1 MHAPQLYTSPNSD
14 IFEASELSKLSAEP
28 STRSIWSG
36 RISIGLVN
44 VPVKLYSMIKDQS
57 FSFKFVRKD
66 DACPLKYER
75 VCTLDQEVV
84 PWSDVGRA
92 IEVRK
97 GEFVVFEKEELDAL
111 RPESNKKI
119 NIDKFIPLDQVDRIL
134 YEKSYILAPDK
145 SDDSYSLLLK
155 AFKTK
160 EMAGVGRFTLRT
172 KEYPVLIYPYRDALI
187 LTTLLYGNEVV
198 DPRALKDLQKLEE
211 PSKEELELALK
222 IMDNLKG
229 DFDINE
235 YHDTYS
241 EKVEELLAKK
251 MKGETITVEEPKT
264 EEVKDI
270 MTALQQTLAQLQKS

>member
-1 MHAPQLYTSPNSD
+1 MST
-14 IFEASELSKLSAEP
+14 LSAEP

-134 YEKSYILAPDK
+134 FEKSYILAPDK

-229 DFDINE
+229 DFDITE

>member
-1 MHAPQLYTSPNSD
+1 M
-14 IFEASELSKLSAEP
+14 SKLSAEP

-44 VPVKLYSMIKDQS
+44 VPIKLYTMIKDQS

-119 NIDKFIPLDQVDRIL
+119 NIDKFIPLSQVDRIL

-187 LTTLLYGNEVV
+187 LTTLRYGDEVV
-198 DPRALKDLQKLEE
+198 DPREVKDLQKLEE
-211 PSKEELELALK
+211 PSKEELGLALK

-229 DFDINE
+229 DFDITE

>member
-1 MHAPQLYTSPNSD
+1 MNNLTAAPSS
-14 IFEASELSKLSAEP
+14 
-28 STRSIWSG
+28 RSIWSG

-44 VPVKLYSMIKDQS
+44 VPVKLYSMIKDQG

-75 VCTLDQEVV
+75 VCTLDREVV

-92 IEVRK
+92 LEVRK

-119 NIDKFIPLDQVDRIL
+119 NIDKFIPLSQVDRIL
-134 YEKSYILAPDK
+134 FEKSYILAPDK
-145 SDDSYSLLLK
+145 SIDSYSLLLK
-155 AFKTK
+155 AFTTK

-187 LTTLLYGNEVV
+187 LTTLRYGNEVV
-198 DPRALKDLQKLEE
+198 DPRGVKDLENLED
-211 PSKEELELALK
+211 PTKEELDLALK

-229 DFDINE
+229 DFDITE
-235 YHDTYS
+235 YRDTYS
-241 EKVEELLAKK
+241 EKVEKLLAKK

-270 MTALQQTLAQLQKS
+270 MTALKQTLAQLQKS

>member
-1 MHAPQLYTSPNSD
+1 V
-14 IFEASELSKLSAEP
+14 SKLSAEP

-44 VPVKLYSMIKDQS
+44 VPVKLYTMIKDQS
-57 FSFKFVRKD
+57 FSFKFVRRD

-97 GEFVVFEKEELDAL
+97 GEFVVFDKEELDAL

-119 NIDKFIPLDQVDRIL
+119 NIDKFIPLNQVDRIL

-155 AFKTK
+155 AFTTK
-160 EMAGVGRFTLRT
+160 KMAGVGRFTLRT
-172 KEYPVLIYPYRDALI
+172 KEYPVIIYPYRDALI
-187 LTTLLYGNEVV
+187 LTTLFYGNEVV
-198 DPRALKDLQKLEE
+198 DPKAVNDLQKLEE
-211 PSKEELELALK
+211 PSKEELDLALK

-229 DFDINE
+229 DFDITE

-241 EKVEELLAKK
+241 EKVEGLLAKK

>member
-1 MHAPQLYTSPNSD
+1 MSNLT
-14 IFEASELSKLSAEP
+14 AEP
-28 STRSIWSG
+28 SSRSIWSG

-44 VPVKLYSMIKDQS
+44 VPVKLYTMIKDQS

-119 NIDKFIPLDQVDRIL
+119 NIDKFIPLSQVDRIL
-134 YEKSYILAPDK
+134 FEKSYILAPDK
-145 SDDSYSLLLK
+145 SMDSYSLLLK
-155 AFKTK
+155 AFATK

-187 LTTLLYGNEVV
+187 LTTLRYGNEVV
-198 DPRALKDLQKLEE
+198 DPKGVKDLQELED
-211 PSKEELELALK
+211 PTKEELDLALK

-229 DFDINE
+229 DFDITE
-235 YHDTYS
+235 YKDTYS

-251 MKGETITVEEPKT
+251 MKGETIIVEEPKT

-270 MTALQQTLAQLQKS
+270 MTALQQTLAQLQKT